1 MHVPPP
7 TKAQQLP
14 DSQLI
19 SISTL
24 EPWAQLAFQ
33 GIKRLNRIQ
42 SVVFPAAYKTQ
53 ENLLICAPTGAGKT
67 NTAML
72 ALLALIGQHIQGGVV
87 DKTNLKAIYIAPMKA
102 LAQEV
107 GSRRDYGYCPYI
119 VVVTSLEMWS
129 QVVTKFSERLRDLK
143 LVVRELTGDMQLTK
157 TEIDESQLIVTT
169 PEKWDVVTRKGGE
182 GSLVTMVGLVII
194 DEVHLLADERGAVI
208 ESIVARTQ
216 RLVET
221 SQKRIRLVGL
231 SATLPNY
238 KDVALFLRV
247 NPQRG
252 LFYFG
257 PEYRPVPLDQTFIG
271 VTEKQKLRQQ
281 AIMNDMAYTKALA
294 SIRKGNQVCE
304 WIS

>member
-1 MHVPPP
+1 M
-7 TKAQQLP
+7 
-14 DSQLI
+14 
-19 SISTL
+19 
-24 EPWAQLAFQ
+24 
-33 GIKRLNRIQ
+33 
-42 SVVFPAAYKTQ
+42 
-53 ENLLICAPTGAGKT
+53 
-67 NTAML
+67 
-72 ALLALIGQHIQGGVV
+72 
-87 DKTNLKAIYIAPMKA
+87 
-102 LAQEV
+102 
-107 GSRRDYGYCPYI
+107 
-119 VVVTSLEMWS
+119 
-129 QVVTKFSERLRDLK
+129 VTKFSERLKDLK

-157 TEIDESQLIVTT
+157 AEIEDSQLIVTT

-247 NPQRG
+247 NPSRG

-257 PEYRPVPLDQTFIG
+257 PEFRPVPLDQTFIG

-281 AIMNDMAYTKALA
+281 SIMNDMAYTKALA
-294 SIRKGNQVCE
+294 SIRKGNQVGSYL
-304 WIS
+304 I